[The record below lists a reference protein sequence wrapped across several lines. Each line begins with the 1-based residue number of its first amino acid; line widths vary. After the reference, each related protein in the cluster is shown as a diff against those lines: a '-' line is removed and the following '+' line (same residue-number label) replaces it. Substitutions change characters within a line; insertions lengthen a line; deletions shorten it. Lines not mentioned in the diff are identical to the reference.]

1 MVPIVVKR
9 LGKGRRS
16 GSDENAYS
24 RRGSF
29 NVVSC
34 KTVLVG
40 LARFLGVGGLV
51 SVRLTGFAPFS
62 LSKRKRCGCCLHFD
76 LEQNMIVVQ

>member
-51 SVRLTGFAPFS
+51 SVRLTGFAPFF
-62 LSKRKRCGCCLHFD
+62 CLNVSGVAAVCT
-76 LEQNMIVVQ
+76 LIWNKT